1 MAFKYSITLSSFR
14 NIETLERTLER
25 LVQQGYDAVEM
36 FGEPENVDL
45 KSLKDTFHSFDISLA
60 GITGMWGSI
69 SPNGWK
75 RRFISLEPSIDRKS
89 TRLNSSHIPLSR
101 MP

>member
-45 KSLKDTFHSFDISLA
+45 KSLIDTFHSFDIPLT
-60 GITGMWGSI
+60 GVTGMWGSI

-75 RRFISLEPSIDRKS
+75 RRFIS
-89 TRLNSSHIPLSR
+89 
-101 MP
+101 